1 MASRDLYPQEIL
13 QVVLDKSCAKAQSSI
28 PTLAIL
34 SVLAGG
40 YIGFGYLAYL
50 KVVSSIPHEWGGVAT
65 LLGAAVFPI
74 RLDLY
79 PAWRRRAGN
88 QQYDDY
94 VFRQIGRTDSS
105 KMLLRNWVIVCMGNL
120 VGTLAMAFFLGY
132 YVGMI
137 EGSVAEKTI
146 AVAEAK
152 VHMDFG
158 RAFVSAVACNWMVC
172 MGAWLHFAAKNTT
185 GRMLAIWFPVMIF
198 VLNGFQH
205 LVANMFVIPAGILA
219 GANITWGQFF
229 FNMIPVFLGNV
240 VGGASFVGASYLYTY
255 KDTLK
260 DSTE

>member
-1 MASRDLYPQEIL
+1 MTVCATFETAFPPQPTLRNIMASRDLYPQEIL
-13 QVVLDKSCAKAQSSI
+13 QVVLDKNCAKAQSSI

-50 KVVSSIPHEWGGVAT
+50 KVVSGIPHEWSGFAT

-74 RLDLY
+74 ALICILLGGDKLVTSNMMIMSLGRL
-79 PAWRRRAGN
+79 AG
-88 QQYDDY
+88 
-94 VFRQIGRTDSS
+94 RISS
-105 KMLLRNWVIVCMGNL
+105 KMLLRNWVIVCMG
-120 VGTLAMAFFLGY
+120 T
-132 YVGMI
+132 
-137 EGSVAEKTI
+137 
-146 AVAEAK
+146 
-152 VHMDFG
+152 
-158 RAFVSAVACNWMVC
+158 
-172 MGAWLHFAAKNTT
+172 WLHFAAKNTT

-255 KDTLK
+255 RDTLK
-260 DSTE
+260 DSAE